1 MYKFYQEQPE
11 NNLAYHPMRDENRE
25 KDEKKDTGNDFTNPE
40 VNHFNFGNHESPMG
54 QGQNKQQDFTVPIN
68 PANNR
73 VRTIPTQPTTA
84 AKPTPST
91 AKLPTA
97 PHTQPQKNNMF
108 QGGIASSNKKPKD
121 WKERLKDAFE
131 MIRAIPA
138 MTTGA
143 YTPDN
148 FFPNKFMPFIF
159 SGFRN
164 YRSMRD
170 IDKWEEENKKR
181 SDVHRERVEGMKD
194 NSFTSLIARAYEK
207 TMDAKIARELAFP
220 LKSPVHAAAAIDIG
234 LGTND
239 NYNNLSSASN
249 RFAKEIDDYFG
260 GEDGKDK
267 KKGYI
272 STLRNSMRHT
282 IWQATLASQYN
293 PQVAYSAGMAHETR
307 PYADTDKRVFDN
319 ESDADMV
326 VDLLNNAIG
335 RRIGAKNRHL
345 SRQQIALL
353 ALKELRDSGLYQY
366 EHFNDGL
373 WRVMKVRISND
384 VYNEMYNTFINL
396 DNDGL

>member
-11 NNLAYHPMRDENRE
+11 NNLAYHPIRDENRE
-25 KDEKKDTGNDFTNPE
+25 DNEKKDSNNSFAEPKADYFS
-40 VNHFNFGNHESPMG
+40 FGNQESPMG
-54 QGQNKQQDFTVPIN
+54 QGQNKRQNFAAHML

-73 VRTIPTQPTTA
+73 IGTIPTQPQKSNA
-84 AKPTPST
+84 
-91 AKLPTA
+91 LP
-97 PHTQPQKNNMF
+97 
-108 QGGIASSNKKPKD
+108 GSIATGNEKPKN
-121 WKERLKDAFE
+121 WKEKLKDAFE

-143 YTPDN
+143 YTPEN
-148 FFPNKFMPFIF
+148 FFPNRFIPQSI
-159 SGFRN
+159 SGFMN
-164 YRSMRD
+164 YMSMRD

-181 SDVHRERVEGMKD
+181 NSAKRERVERMKG
-194 NSFTSLIARAYEK
+194 NPFTSPIARGYEK

-220 LKSPVHAAAAIDIG
+220 FRSPAHSAAAVDIG

-239 NYNNLSSASN
+239 NYNNLSSASE
-249 RFAKEIDDYFG
+249 RFANEIDNYFYRR
-260 GEDGKDK
+260 DK
-267 KKGYI
+267 KNGEKRYL

-319 ESDADMV
+319 ESDADMT
-326 VDLLNNAIG
+326 VDLLNNVIG

-345 SRQQIALL
+345 SRKQIALL
-353 ALKELRDSGLYQY
+353 ALKELKDSGLYQY
-366 EHFNDGL
+366 ELCNDGL
-373 WRVMKVRISND
+373 WRIMKVRISDD

>member
-11 NNLAYHPMRDENRE
+11 NNLAYHPIRDENRE
-25 KDEKKDTGNDFTNPE
+25 KDEKKETGNDFTNPKADY
-40 VNHFNFGNHESPMG
+40 FSFGNQESPMG
-54 QGQNKQQDFTVPIN
+54 QGQNKRQNFAAHML

-73 VRTIPTQPTTA
+73 IGTIPA
-84 AKPTPST
+84 
-91 AKLPTA
+91 
-97 PHTQPQKNNMF
+97 QPQKSNALP
-108 QGGIASSNKKPKD
+108 GSIATGNEKPKN
-121 WKERLKDAFE
+121 WKEKLKDAFE

-143 YTPDN
+143 YTPD
-148 FFPNKFMPFIF
+148 FFPNRFMPQSV
-159 SGFRN
+159 SGFMN
-164 YRSMRD
+164 YMSMRD

-181 SDVHRERVEGMKD
+181 NSAKRERVERMKG
-194 NSFTSLIARAYEK
+194 NPFTSPIARGYEK

-220 LKSPVHAAAAIDIG
+220 FRSPVHTAAAVDIG

-239 NYNNLSSASN
+239 NYNNLSSASE
-249 RFAKEIDDYFG
+249 RFANEIDNYFYRR
-260 GEDGKDK
+260 DK
-267 KKGYI
+267 KNGEKRYL

-282 IWQATLASQYN
+282 IWQATLASQHN

-319 ESDADMV
+319 ESDADMT
-326 VDLLNNAIG
+326 VDLLNNVIG

-345 SRQQIALL
+345 SRKQIALL
-353 ALKELRDSGLYQY
+353 ALKELKDSGLYQY
-366 EHFNDGL
+366 ELCNDGL
-373 WRVMKVRISND
+373 WRIMKVRISDD